1 MSDSH
6 GIQLIKKCTFVLFSR
21 NNDKGE
27 NNMLVLSESV
37 FPVTQARGLS
47 PHQRSNSSCSSTA
60 SASYS
65 ESSASEGESAREH
78 EKESAGRALS
88 DRGRGKPVSSLTNQL
103 ARPTAAY
110 TRKERAS
117 DRPLKQLTI
126 EQTLPVFEDYLF
138 DMDRSDASENE
149 EEAKSKGP
157 STSSS
162 AATAAKENAGK
173 HPAKS
178 KRSLATSQPAEKKDV
193 EIAGSVESTLNRDA
207 LLLLIQKLS
216 AGGIPQTKKPA
227 PPRKATGTAAA
238 KKPATRKRP
247 APTKA
252 AAPARGKQ
260 TRRAASS
267 SSSSSS
273 SSSDST
279 GTSESSGDSSDS
291 GSSDWQ
297 SAGNRQEGR
306 SKKRGGDKKS
316 EKKIKDNDVMAA
328 QKKRKTKSSSHKKKS
343 GRAGGKRKGLST
355 KERVNLRRMIAK
367 AFGRRK

>member
-1 MSDSH
+1 
-6 GIQLIKKCTFVLFSR
+6 
-21 NNDKGE
+21 
-27 NNMLVLSESV
+27 MLVLSESV

-47 PHQRSNSSCSSTA
+47 PHQRSNSSCSSSA

-149 EEAKSKGP
+149 EPKSKGP

-273 SSSDST
+273 SDST